1 MTSRPILASFIAL
14 PFLLLTANEVH
25 AQAIACA
32 DLTAIVE
39 NADADFAQI
48 RGPLQSS
55 IMPGAS
61 PLPHAP
67 STTFEVHLHAT
78 TRPLGGSES
87 CKIRLM
93 HKEDTR
99 AALREATYHCDWPA
113 DPGFAALR
121 QSVKSCLTNAEM
133 REETADSLRLYIEG
147 DASGDGEPSVH
158 VSVETGGAKAA
169 KLSITRTVCISRVA
183 GGCGQR

>member
-1 MTSRPILASFIAL
+1 MTSNTIPAACFAL
-14 PFLLLTANEVH
+14 PFLLLTASEAH
-25 AQAIACA
+25 AQAMACA

-39 NADADFAQI
+39 SAHADFAPI

-67 STTFEVHLHAT
+67 STRFEVHLHAT
-78 TRPLGGSES
+78 TRPLAGAGS

-93 HKEDTR
+93 QKEDTS

-113 DPGFAALR
+113 GPGFAAMR
-121 QSVKSCLTNAEM
+121 QSVKSCLMNAEM
-133 REETADSLRLYIEG
+133 REETADSLRLYIEH
-147 DASGDGEPSVH
+147 DASGDGERSVH
-158 VSVETGGAKAA
+158 VSVEAGRAKAA
-169 KLSITRTVCISRVA
+169 KLSITRTVCIGRAA
-183 GGCGQR
+183 GGCGKR